1 MKKTLIGIAA
11 LIAVGFIWTQAMAWY
26 GGGHMG
32 YGPQRGPG
40 YNAGPVNSEAHQDFM
55 QQTQDLRQKMAAD
68 RVELNTLYSRQ
79 NPDQERIREL
89 TARLDENRA
98 ELQNLAREKGLAPSG
113 GGYRGGGPWHGGG
126 HMMGYGG
133 GPGYCWR

>member
-11 LIAVGFIWTQAMAWY
+11 LLAIGFIWTQAMAWY

-32 YGPQRGPG
+32 YGPQRGSG
-40 YNAGPVNSEAHQDFM
+40 YYAGPVNDQAHQEFM
-55 QQTQDLRQKMAAD
+55 EQTQDLRRKMAAD

-98 ELQNLAREKGLAPSG
+98 TIQSLASEKGLARTG
-113 GGYRGGGPWHGGG
+113 RGYRGGPGLGRG
-126 HMMGYGG
+126 HMTGYGG